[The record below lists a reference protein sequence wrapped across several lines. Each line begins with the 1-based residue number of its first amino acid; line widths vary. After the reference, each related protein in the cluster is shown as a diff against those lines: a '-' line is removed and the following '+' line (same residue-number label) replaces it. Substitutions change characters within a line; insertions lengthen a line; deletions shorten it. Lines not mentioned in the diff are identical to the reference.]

1 MLTLAASPLITS
13 VGYNFE
19 TFMLTVPTEVG
30 PTYVLEY
37 KDILDDTSW
46 KVLTTVAGTG
56 SPIPITD
63 NGLTNTTRFY
73 RVRVR

>member
-1 MLTLAASPLITS
+1 
-13 VGYNFE
+13 
-19 TFMLTVPTEVG
+19 MLTVPTEVG

-37 KDILDDTSW
+37 KNDLEDPSW
-46 KVLTTVAGTG
+46 NVLTTIAGTG

-73 RVRVR
+73 RVQVR